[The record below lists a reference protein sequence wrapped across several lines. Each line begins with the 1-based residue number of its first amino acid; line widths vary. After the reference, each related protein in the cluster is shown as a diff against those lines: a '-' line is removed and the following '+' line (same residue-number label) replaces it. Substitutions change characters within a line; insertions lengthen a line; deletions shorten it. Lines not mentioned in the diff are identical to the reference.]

1 MQDYAIWA
9 QDYGKIGN
17 SQSDLASTD
26 PNGTMYIGTRPDNI
40 VDYHD
45 MKAFFQL
52 MITDEKRRG
61 TYDPNNW
68 EEQE

>member
-9 QDYGKIGN
+9 QDYRKIGN

-26 PNGTMYIGTRPDNI
+26 PNGTRYIGTKPDGI

-45 MKAFFQL
+45 MKAFTQL
-52 MITDEKRRG
+52 WKEDEKRRG
-61 TYDPNNW
+61 NL
-68 EEQE
+68 